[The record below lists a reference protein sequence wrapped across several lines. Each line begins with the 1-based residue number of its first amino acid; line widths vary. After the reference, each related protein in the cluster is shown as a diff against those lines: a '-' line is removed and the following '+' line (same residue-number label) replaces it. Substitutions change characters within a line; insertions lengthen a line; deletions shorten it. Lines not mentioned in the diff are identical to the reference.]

1 MSYNI
6 KTFIKHAQDNGEFI
20 SLRKEGQDYSDL
32 DLYKEFPAEFARMF
46 ITDKCVFKEF
56 PIIVWEYKRKPV
68 AFWDCA
74 NINGYILT

>member
-20 SLRKEGQDYSDL
+20 SLRKEGQDYSDS

-46 ITDKCVFKEF
+46 MSDKCVFKEF

-68 AFWDCA
+68 AFWDCT
-74 NINGYILT
+74 NITGYILT